1 MSRTLQALYD
11 SLAISLQQYTRAKNF
26 LDEQQKWMIT
36 EQDPD
41 HPMMKDEIERQ
52 LVRYIDVYL
61 WSIDPIIST
70 NHELIPKLARLW
82 MEHNV
87 YKMNKQ
93 EASEYIDS
101 WI

>member
-1 MSRTLQALYD
+1 MNRTLQALYD
-11 SLAISLQQYTRAKNF
+11 SLVISLQQYTRAKRF

-41 HPMMKDEIERQ
+41 HPMMKDELERQ
-52 LVRYIDVYL
+52 LVRYIDIYL

-70 NHELIPKLARLW
+70 RPELVQKLARLW

-87 YKMNKQ
+87 YKMNGT

-101 WI
+101 WL

>member
-1 MSRTLQALYD
+1 MSRTLQTLFD
-11 SLAISLQQYTRAKNF
+11 SLVISLQQYTRAKRF

-41 HPMMKDEIERQ
+41 HPMMKDELERQ
-52 LVRYIDVYL
+52 LVQYIDIYL
-61 WSIDPIIST
+61 WSIDPIISMKP
-70 NHELIPKLARLW
+70 ELVQKLARLW

-87 YKMNKQ
+87 YKMNGK

-101 WI
+101 WL